1 MNCQIC
7 QGGTES
13 NNISEFILLK
23 KTNKRGREKTIT
35 LTRDNLES
43 GVYFFGLTKDNK
55 VIKSQKIIIPT
66 ETNGRKEPG
75 EKNNYL
81 NDWLLSYY
89 E

>member
-23 KTNKRGREKTIT
+23 KTNKRGREKTIM
-35 LTRDNLES
+35 LTIDNLES

-55 VIKSQKIIIPT
+55 VIKSQRLIIPT
-66 ETNGRKEPG
+66 GTNGRKES
-75 EKNNYL
+75 EKK
-81 NDWLLSYY
+81 
-89 E
+89 